1 MFEDRQE
8 QLLMDRAVKYG
19 TTIIRYS
26 VSVSDRKT
34 LAIEVHPD
42 LSVKVVAPKGSSD
55 KDIRERILKRAK
67 WIRKHQRYFE
77 EFLPGTPSREY
88 VSGETHYYLGRRYVL
103 RVRKSDE
110 PSVRLRGS
118 DLVVLA
124 RDPNDTSSVKLLL
137 AGWYYKHAKVRFQQS
152 LTEALSRF
160 KSYQLEMPSM
170 VIRRMP
176 KRWGSC
182 TPGGKI
188 ILNPEII
195 KAPGRCIDYVVTH
208 ELCHLVYPNHGRAF
222 QELQNKVMPGWEK
235 WKLKLEK
242 VLS

>member
-1 MFEDRQE
+1 
-8 QLLMDRAVKYG
+8 MDRTVKYG

-26 VSVSDRKT
+26 VSFSDRKT

-42 LSVKVVAPKGSSD
+42 LSVRAVAPKGSSD
-55 KDIRERILKRAK
+55 KDIREKILKRAK

-77 EFLPGTPSREY
+77 EFLPGTPGREY

-118 DLVVLA
+118 ELVVLTN
-124 RDPNDTSSVKLLL
+124 DPNDTSSLKLLL
-137 AGWYYKHAKVRFQQS
+137 SGWYYNHAQARFQQS
-152 LTEALSRF
+152 LTEALTKF

-170 VIRRMP
+170 IIRRMP

-208 ELCHLVYPNHGRAF
+208 ELCHLVYQNHGRAF
-222 QELQNKVMPGWEK
+222 KELQNKVMPGWEK